1 MHFAPETV
9 TVARA
14 ALGLIS
20 IEWLKVQQL
29 RSEFVQRFEREF
41 GDEMWLTRANLI
53 RWARAGLKIEWLVDR
68 ILAGLPRFAF
78 MRALAPINRIY
89 YDDMGDANEAWLRR
103 QVSAA
108 STLAD
113 LLGFPPLVDE
123 GKHPSPEGDGFPVRR

>member
-20 IEWLKVQQL
+20 IEWLKSQDIHFEQI
-29 RSEFVQRFEREF
+29 QRFEREF
-41 GDEMWLTRANLI
+41 GDEMWLNRANLI
-53 RWARAGLKIEWLVDR
+53 RWARSGLKITWLVDR
-68 ILAGLPRFAF
+68 ILAGPARFAF

-108 STLAD
+108 SALAD
-113 LLGFPPLVDE
+113 LLGFPPVVD
-123 GKHPSPEGDGFPVRR
+123 GGDE